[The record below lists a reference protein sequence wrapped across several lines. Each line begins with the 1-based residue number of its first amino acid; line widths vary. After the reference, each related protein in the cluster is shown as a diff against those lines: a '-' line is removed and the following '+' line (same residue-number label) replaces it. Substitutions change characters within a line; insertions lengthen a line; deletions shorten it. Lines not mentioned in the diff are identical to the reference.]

1 MSALQVYQLM
11 HVASGFL
18 LVALTFQ
25 AFAAPDPARR
35 RSTLI
40 ATGVLAL
47 LMLTGGFGM
56 MARMHYGWAPWIFI
70 KIACWLV
77 LSALAG
83 VAFRRP
89 HLAKPLTWTC
99 TAVVLLA
106 VFTVYVKPGGV
117 TVTQKA
123 LPVATEPPAGD

>member
-25 AFAAPDPARR
+25 AFAAPDEARR
-35 RSTLI
+35 RATMI

-47 LMLTGGFGM
+47 LMLTGGFGLL
-56 MARMHYGWAPWIFI
+56 ARMQYDWAPWIFI
-70 KIACWLV
+70 KIGCWLV
-77 LSALAG
+77 VSAMAG
-83 VAFRRP
+83 LAFRRP
-89 HLAKPLTWTC
+89 HLAKQLTLVT

-106 VFTVYVKPGGV
+106 VWTVYVKPGPVPV
-117 TVTQKA
+117 TSKA
-123 LPVATEPPAGD
+123 PVELTPPAAD